1 MVHAAKTATPPH
13 FTARAEKKG
22 SFILSPEKRSWAPV
36 HNGGSVA
43 KGRHESERVQEYSD
57 VGGTTLSVTNFKL

>member
-1 MVHAAKTATPPH
+1 MLRKPQRLLTLPPGP
-13 FTARAEKKG
+13 EKKG
-22 SFILSPEKRSWAPV
+22 SFILSPEKCSWAPV

-57 VGGTTLSVTNFKL
+57 VGGTTLLVANFKL